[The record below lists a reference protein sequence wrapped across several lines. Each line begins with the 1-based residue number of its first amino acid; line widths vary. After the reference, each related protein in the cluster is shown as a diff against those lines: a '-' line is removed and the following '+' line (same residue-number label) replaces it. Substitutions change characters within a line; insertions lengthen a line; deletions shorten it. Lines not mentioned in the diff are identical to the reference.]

1 MYFFQNVNLNEFQYI
16 FKLLKYINEITSL
29 NFYVVLRTV
38 AILKCHFRTHF

>member
-29 NFYVVLRTV
+29 NFLCGIKNSSYIKVS
-38 AILKCHFRTHF
+38 F